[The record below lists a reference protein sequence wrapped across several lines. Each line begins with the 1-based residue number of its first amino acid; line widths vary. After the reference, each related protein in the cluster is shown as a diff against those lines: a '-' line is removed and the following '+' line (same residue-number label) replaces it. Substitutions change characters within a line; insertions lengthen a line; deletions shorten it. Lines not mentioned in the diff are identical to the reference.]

1 MKTLIALLSVVVLTL
16 SVNLFTGCASVKSG
30 SDPIIV
36 RAEQVESGALASFI
50 FVINFDNSDRGF
62 WKTNAPAFH
71 NFAEWLRTPV
81 GVDSLGNTQR
91 RGLQMIS
98 NVDSLKV
105 AYKSNASQSNALQT
119 AIATLA
125 QAVSQAQ
132 SWTTIVTTQTP

>member
-1 MKTLIALLSVVVLTL
+1 MKTLLALLSVVVLTL
-16 SVNLFTGCASVKSG
+16 SVTNCASVKSG

-36 RAEQVESGALASFI
+36 RAEQVESGALASFV
-50 FVINFDNSDRGF
+50 FVVNFDNSDRGF

-81 GVDSLGNTQR
+81 GVDSSGNTQR